1 MFCSDLLNN
10 KECRTGS
17 RRVALPMNVSKSCWS
32 MKGWHLHLPPCVNTP
47 FFLCSYPSPAGSE
60 LLRTYRT
67 RTDCCWDEACSE
79 NQSTELCSWMTN
91 VLKSCCYEA
100 GSVIVNYFPGRF
112 FWWVNGLHWGL
123 NDSIA
128 VCAAKRKIRQTHSH
142 FLISNKKKP
151 QREHL
156 VLLWII
162 PLKLKSD
169 GNFSS
174 VNTAATNRWAI
185 KQLPPFHKVSHKHL

>member
-1 MFCSDLLNN
+1 MCEHSLFSVFLSEPSWIGAITYLPYQNRLLLGWGML
-10 KECRTGS
+10 R
-17 RRVALPMNVSKSCWS
+17 KSIY
-32 MKGWHLHLPPCVNTP
+32 GVTV
-47 FFLCSYPSPAGSE
+47 
-60 LLRTYRT
+60 
-67 RTDCCWDEACSE
+67 
-79 NQSTELCSWMTN
+79 CSWMTN